1 MPVTHAG
8 AFRLTTLLWLRIF
21 MHTRIVLMVAAL
33 VVSAA
38 CADTGP
44 VEPDS
49 ATEGRA
55 LSSGETTASERWMR
69 ATRVII
75 GRREVGSPVMITRN
89 FALVAVAEYNAATAA
104 GAAAAVAGKK
114 PSEAGAVAG
123 ASAAILRALY
133 PAEDSA
139 ITAQLASDRT
149 YFSTIAAE
157 TAFDFAAG
165 EAAGAQIAAQVL
177 ARAATDGSNA
187 VWTGTI
193 PVGPG
198 YWTNAASPAQ
208 PVAPLLGQ
216 ARAWFL
222 TAGNQFRPAAPPVTT
237 SAAFATDIAEVRA
250 LTAART
256 PDQLALAQF
265 WQFASGPSGPIGH
278 FSELAGG
285 LTTVAS
291 YNERRSARVYAL
303 LHMAMRDATIS
314 CWDAKYAYWFI
325 RPFQVD
331 PSITT
336 PVGRPNFPAYPSAH
350 SCISAAAAS
359 VLTGLFPASKST
371 MDAKVSE
378 AGISRIY
385 AGLHF
390 RFDVTAGQEIGVK
403 VAALALTRVPA
414 ANTPVPL
421 Q

>member
-1 MPVTHAG
+1 
-8 AFRLTTLLWLRIF
+8 
-21 MHTRIVLMVAAL
+21 
-33 VVSAA
+33 
-38 CADTGP
+38 
-44 VEPDS
+44 
-49 ATEGRA
+49 
-55 LSSGETTASERWMR
+55 
-69 ATRVII
+69 VIL
-75 GRREVGSPVMITRN
+75 GRREIGSPVVITRN
-89 FALVAVAEYNAATAA
+89 FALIAVAGYNAATAA
-104 GAAAAVAGKK
+104 GAAAPLGGKK

-123 ASAAILRALY
+123 ASAAMLRAFY
-133 PAEDSA
+133 PAEDTA
-139 ITAQLASDRT
+139 ITAQLASDRA
-149 YFSTIAAE
+149 YFGTIAAE

-165 EAAGAQIAAQVL
+165 EAVGASIATQVL
-177 ARAATDGSNA
+177 ARAATDGSDA

-198 YWTNAASPAQ
+198 YWTNAALPAR

-216 ARAWFL
+216 VRGWFL
-222 TAGNQFRPAAPPVTT
+222 TSGDQFRSAPPPAVT
-237 SAAFATDIAEVRA
+237 SAAFATDLAEVRT
-250 LTAART
+250 LNVART
-256 PDQLALAQF
+256 ADQLAMAQF

-285 LTTVAS
+285 LTNAAS

-314 CWDAKYAYWFI
+314 CWDAKYAYWYI
-325 RPFQVD
+325 RPFQSD

-350 SCISAAAAS
+350 SCISASAAN
-359 VLTGLFPASKST
+359 VLAGLFPSSRST
-371 MDAKVSE
+371 MDAKVAE

-390 RFDVTAGQEIGVK
+390 RFDITAGQEIGVK

-414 ANTPVPL
+414 VNRPVLL

>member
-1 MPVTHAG
+1 MPMTHPG
-8 AFRLTTLLWLRIF
+8 AIRLTTLLCSRIF
-21 MHTRIVLMVAAL
+21 MHSRIVLMVAAL
-33 VVSAA
+33 VVCAACSEPGPVGLDSAA
-38 CADTGP
+38 
-44 VEPDS
+44 
-49 ATEGRA
+49 EGRA
-55 LSSGETTASERWMR
+55 LSSGESTASDRWMR

-89 FALVAVAEYNAATAA
+89 FALIAVAEYNAATAA
-104 GAAAAVAGKK
+104 GAAAAVSGKK

-123 ASAAILRALY
+123 ASAAVLRALY
-133 PAEDSA
+133 PAEDTA
-139 ITAQLASDRT
+139 ISTQLASDRT
-149 YFSTIAAE
+149 YFGAIAAE

-165 EAAGAQIAAQVL
+165 EAVGAQIAAQVL

-193 PVGPG
+193 PVGAG
-198 YWTNAASPAQ
+198 FWTNAAPPAQ
-208 PVAPLLGQ
+208 PIAPLLGS
-216 ARAWFL
+216 ARGWFL
-222 TAGNQFRPAAPPVTT
+222 TTGDQFRSAAPPATT
-237 SAAFATDIAEVRA
+237 SAAFTTDLAEVRA

-256 PDQLALAQF
+256 PDQLAMAQF

-285 LTTVAS
+285 LTSAAT

-325 RPFQVD
+325 RPFQSD

-350 SCISAAAAS
+350 SCISAAAAN
-359 VLTGLFPASKST
+359 VLSGLFPAAKST
-371 MDAKVSE
+371 MDAKVME

-421 Q
+421 P

>member
-1 MPVTHAG
+1 
-8 AFRLTTLLWLRIF
+8 
-21 MHTRIVLMVAAL
+21 MHSRIVLIVAAI
-33 VVSAA
+33 VAYAA
-38 CADTGP
+38 CSDSNSVGP
-44 VEPDS
+44 ENV
-49 ATEGRA
+49 TEGRA
-55 LSSGETTASERWMR
+55 LSPGETTASDRWMR
-69 ATRVII
+69 TTRVIV

-104 GAAAAVAGKK
+104 GNSVALAGKR

-123 ASAAILRALY
+123 ASAAVLRALY
-133 PAEDSA
+133 PAEDTA
-139 ITAQLASDRT
+139 IIAQLVADRT
-149 YFSTIAAE
+149 YFATIAPE
-157 TAFDFAAG
+157 SGFDFAAG
-165 EAAGAQIAAQVL
+165 EAVGASVAAQVL
-177 ARAATDGSNA
+177 TSAATDGSNA

-198 YWTNAASPAQ
+198 LWTNALPPAQ

-216 ARAWFL
+216 ARGWFL
-222 TAGNQFRPAAPPVTT
+222 AKGDQFRPPAPPTVT
-237 SAAFATDIAEVRA
+237 SAAYAADLTEVRT
-250 LTAART
+250 LTVART
-256 PDQLALAQF
+256 PEQLTLAQF

-285 LTTVAS
+285 LISAAS

-314 CWDAKYAYWFI
+314 CWDAKYAYWYI
-325 RPFQVD
+325 RPFQAD
-331 PSITT
+331 PGITT

-350 SCISAAAAS
+350 SCISAAAGT
-359 VLTGLFPASKST
+359 VLVGLFPSSKPT
-371 MDAKVSE
+371 MDAKVTE

-390 RFDVTAGQEIGVK
+390 RFDVTAGQEIGGK
-403 VAALALTRVPA
+403 VAALALTKVPA